1 MDKRMPRLNLQLHAG
16 THTVYENEVLSN
28 KVASFMDTKLSVS
41 PFFTVDNALA
51 QSAGMKRVINV
62 YTAQGSVRD
71 VAVSEGN
78 QSGDNIAV
86 AFTPVE
92 YEVKYVQGRFPYF
105 DEEAMQDP
113 QLVPV
118 GLDKLS
124 ANMVNDLTNKFYG
137 ELAKAPAGQIYK
149 TAITFD
155 NVVDA
160 TSHFGENEEGLFMLI
175 NPAQK
180 AGLRKQLKGSLEY
193 VEGFVRT
200 GYIGSVNN
208 IPVYTS
214 KVVPDGIAYIANK
227 EAVTV
232 FVKSEVETEQER
244 DANTRKNTI
253 YNRRCNLV
261 ALTDATKVI
270 KLYDE
275 TSAVKSVK
283 AISVEQNADLPET
296 VEITLTDDS
305 KLTIPAVYAGTYT
318 TETLGLISSTKI
330 KVGTSE
336 YAVAITVVAGGGE

>member
-1 MDKRMPRLNLQLHAG
+1 MAG

-28 KVASFMDTKLSVS
+28 KVANFMDTKLSVN
-41 PFFTVDNALA
+41 PFFTMDNTLT
-51 QSAGMKRVINV
+51 QTAGMKRVINV
-62 YTAQGSVRD
+62 YTALGSVRD

-78 QSGDNIAV
+78 QAGDNIAV

-92 YEVKYVQGRFPYF
+92 YEVKYVQGRFPYY

-113 QLVPV
+113 NLVPV
-118 GLDKLS
+118 GLEKLS
-124 ANMVNDLTNKFYG
+124 ANMVNDLQNKFYA

-149 TAITFD
+149 TSIAFD

-180 AGLRKQLKGSLEY
+180 AGIRKNLKDSLQY

-214 KVVPDGIAYIANK
+214 ALVPDDIAYILNK
-227 EAVTV
+227 DAVTV

-275 TSAVKSVK
+275 TSSVKSVTG
-283 AISVEQNADLPET
+283 ISVKQNGDLPET
-296 VEITLTDDS
+296 VEITLNDNS
-305 KLTIPAVYAGTYT
+305 KLTIPAVYAGTYAT
-318 TETLGLISSTKI
+318 SSLGVISSTKI
-330 KVGTSE
+330 KVGTTE
-336 YAVAITVVAGGGE
+336 YAVVITVVAGGE